1 LRSGG
6 KDIEP
11 ETRRMIDSTTVAPGI
26 LCLQL
31 AGALDAA
38 GASALRPGFEA
49 IGAAARQDVVLDFSR
64 VSYLD
69 GAGIGAVAYLF
80 KRLAAKGRNLR
91 LQGVIGQPLA
101 ALHQFGLARVFG
113 LDARRS
119 RPLFGFGKGL
129 AWAR

>member
-1 LRSGG
+1 
-6 KDIEP
+6 
-11 ETRRMIDSTTVAPGI
+11 MIDSTTAAPGI
-26 LCLQL
+26 LCLHL
-31 AGALDAA
+31 AGALDAE
-38 GASALRPGFEA
+38 GANALRSGFEA
-49 IGAAARQDVVLDFSR
+49 LGAEARQDVVLDLSR

-101 ALHQFGLARVFG
+101 ALRQFGLAQVFG

-119 RPLFGFGKGL
+119 RSIFGFGKGL